1 MAGAVTYRRVVREIA
16 LDNYGF
22 VTTKAAAEAGVPAVE
37 LPKLAA
43 RGGLV
48 NVAYG
53 VYRVTDI
60 PATAFDQMAEALLRV
75 GAGAYLYGETVL
87 AICGLADVNPRTVK
101 VAVARRA
108 RPKLPSY
115 IELVRV
121 PDAGRTTLYEGLASQ
136 TVAEAILACR
146 GRIELERLRVAA
158 KRARAEGFL
167 TAAEWRSGWKALR
180 A

>member
-1 MAGAVTYRRVVREIA
+1 MAGAVTYRQVVREIA
-16 LDNYGF
+16 LGNYGF
-22 VTTKAAAEAGVPAVE
+22 ITTRDAAAAGVPPVE